1 MPQRNSPT
9 PDSLQKL
16 AHRFQEWRK
25 EHAPRSRLP
34 EFLWVAAVKL
44 ARQQGL
50 FRTARTLRLDYASL
64 KKRVQARPR
73 TAAETATAPAAF
85 VELLAPAGSLGA
97 DSLIVLESARG
108 GRMRIQMKLTA
119 AQAATLMQAWWEAE
133 A

>member
-1 MPQRNSPT
+1 MRDRAVAADP
-9 PDSLQKL
+9 LQEL
-16 AHRFQEWRK
+16 AVRFGEWRK
-25 EHAPRSRLP
+25 GHAPRSRLP
-34 EFLWVAAVKL
+34 EALWAAAVKV
-44 ARQQGL
+44 ARQRGL
-50 FRTARTLRLDYASL
+50 FRTARTLRLDYARL
-64 KKRVQARPR
+64 KKRVQGRQHPAAQ
-73 TAAETATAPAAF
+73 TASAPAAF

>member
-1 MPQRNSPT
+1 
-9 PDSLQKL
+9 LQKL
-16 AHRFQEWRK
+16 ALRFQEWRK
-25 EHAPRSRLP
+25 GHAPRSRLP
-34 EFLWVAAVKL
+34 EPLWAAAVRL

-64 KKRVQARPR
+64 KKRVQHP
-73 TAAETATAPAAF
+73 AAETATAPAAAF

-97 DSLIVLESARG
+97 DSLIELESARG

-119 AQAATLMQAWWEAE
+119 AEAGILMRAWWEAQ